1 VHSKIVGSKAAYQSP
16 ACDTERQAKKECTCA
31 LVLLHDCSVV
41 ACNESSGF
49 CEDTPLPC
57 AGISVATITVVAI
70 GAAVIAG
77 IAVAIVL
84 CLALTAGGVYAGY
97 TAMNPEGESK
107 ISNNPLYVSNVQ
119 GGENPLNKS

>member
-1 VHSKIVGSKAAYQSP
+1 
-16 ACDTERQAKKECTCA
+16 
-31 LVLLHDCSVV
+31 
-41 ACNESSGF
+41 
-49 CEDTPLPC
+49 
-57 AGISVATITVVAI
+57 VATITVVAI

-84 CLALTAGGVYAGY
+84 CLALTGGGVYAGY